1 MSTLNNKQKAINGA
15 VKASSSVLG
24 FIHAASTIAADL
36 SLKAE
41 LNLHARFAANEDGSK
56 LSVEDLINVA
66 QNRILSTQEVEHK
79 LGTKQ
84 RPVDLQ
90 DITLELS

>member
-1 MSTLNNKQKAINGA
+1 MKTLNNKQKAVNSIVSGT
-15 VKASSSVLG
+15 SSVLG

-41 LNLHARFAANEDGSK
+41 LNLHARFSVNEDGSK
-56 LSVEDLINVA
+56 ISTDDLISIA
-66 QNRILSTQEVEHK
+66 ESRILSTQGVEYK

-84 RPVDLQ
+84 RPIDLQ
-90 DITLELS
+90 DITL